1 MEEMKETAGAD
12 AADATSGE
20 GKKKFSLPPI
30 SKRTLILGGAGLLV
44 LALAVA
50 GGLAYRASAQK
61 AKAAAE
67 AAAVL
72 KKEKAAREAAEQA
85 EMVQRGE
92 EARRSHQEILEASNH
107 SPARTE
113 TAGGVTVSDP
123 VVAPDKADAKADA
136 KADMQDKP
144 VAPATSATGAKKP
157 ENAEVRPPAVAAPGK
172 AGSDA
177 AVPDA
182 TGGCT
187 LSGKSAEDYGKALGR
202 CLEEYNRLEGRP
214 PRR

>member
-1 MEEMKETAGAD
+1 MDEMKETAGAD
-12 AADATSGE
+12 AADATSDE

-30 SKRTLILGGAGLLV
+30 SKRTLILGGVGLLV

-85 EMVQRGE
+85 EMVLRGE

-113 TAGGVTVSDP
+113 PAGGAAVSDP
-123 VVAPDKADAKADA
+123 AVAPDKADV
-136 KADMQDKP
+136 QDKP
-144 VAPATSATGAKKP
+144 AVPATSATGARKP
-157 ENAEVRPPAVAAPGK
+157 ENTEVRPPAVAAPGK
-172 AGSDA
+172 TASDA

>member
-1 MEEMKETAGAD
+1 MEEMKEPASAD
-12 AADATSGE
+12 AADATSDE

-30 SKRTLILGGAGLLV
+30 SKRALILGGAGLLV

-85 EMVQRGE
+85 EMVLRGE

-113 TAGGVTVSDP
+113 PAGGAAVSDP
-123 VVAPDKADAKADA
+123 AVAPDKADV
-136 KADMQDKP
+136 QDKP
-144 VAPATSATGAKKP
+144 AVPATSATGAKKP
-157 ENAEVRPPAVAAPGK
+157 ENTEVRPPAVAAPGK
-172 AGSDA
+172 AASDA

>member
-1 MEEMKETAGAD
+1 MEEMKEAASAD
-12 AADATSGE
+12 AADATSDE

-30 SKRTLILGGAGLLV
+30 SKRALILGGAGLLV

-50 GGLAYRASAQK
+50 GGLAYRASVQK

-107 SPARTE
+107 SPARAE
-113 TAGGVTVSDP
+113 PAGGAAVSDP
-123 VVAPDKADAKADA
+123 AVAPDKADV
-136 KADMQDKP
+136 QDKP
-144 VAPATSATGAKKP
+144 AVPATSATGARKP
-157 ENAEVRPPAVAAPGK
+157 ENTEVRPPAVAAPGK
-172 AGSDA
+172 AASDA

>member
-1 MEEMKETAGAD
+1 MDEMKETAGAD
-12 AADATSGE
+12 AADATSDE

-85 EMVQRGE
+85 EMVLRGE

-113 TAGGVTVSDP
+113 PAGGAAVSDP
-123 VVAPDKADAKADA
+123 AVAPDKADV
-136 KADMQDKP
+136 QDKP
-144 VAPATSATGAKKP
+144 AVPATSATGAKKP
-157 ENAEVRPPAVAAPGK
+157 ENTEVRPPAVAAPGK
-172 AGSDA
+172 AASDA

>member
-1 MEEMKETAGAD
+1 MEEMKEAASAD
-12 AADATSGE
+12 AADATSDE

-30 SKRTLILGGAGLLV
+30 SKRALILGGAGLLV

-50 GGLAYRASAQK
+50 GGLAYRASVQK

-85 EMVQRGE
+85 EMVLRGE

-113 TAGGVTVSDP
+113 PAGGAAVSDP
-123 VVAPDKADAKADA
+123 AVAPDKADV
-136 KADMQDKP
+136 QDKP
-144 VAPATSATGAKKP
+144 AVPATSATGARKP
-157 ENAEVRPPAVAAPGK
+157 ENTEVRPPAVAAPGK
-172 AGSDA
+172 AASDA

>member
-12 AADATSGE
+12 AAEATSNE

-30 SKRTLILGGAGLLV
+30 PKRALILGGAGLLV

-50 GGLAYRASAQK
+50 GGLAYRASVQK

-107 SPARTE
+107 SPARAE
-113 TAGGVTVSDP
+113 PAGGAAVSDP
-123 VVAPDKADAKADA
+123 AVAPDKADV
-136 KADMQDKP
+136 QDKP
-144 VAPATSATGAKKP
+144 AVPATSATGARKP
-157 ENAEVRPPAVAAPGK
+157 ENTEVRPPAVAAPGK
-172 AGSDA
+172 AASDA

>member
-1 MEEMKETAGAD
+1 MDEMKETAGAD
-12 AADATSGE
+12 AADATSDE

-30 SKRTLILGGAGLLV
+30 SKRTLILGGVGLLV

-85 EMVQRGE
+85 EMVLRGE

-113 TAGGVTVSDP
+113 PAGGAAVSDP
-123 VVAPDKADAKADA
+123 AVAPDKADAKADV
-136 KADMQDKP
+136 QDKSA
-144 VAPATSATGAKKP
+144 VPATSATGAKKP
-157 ENAEVRPPAVAAPGK
+157 ENTEVRPPAVAAPGK
-172 AGSDA
+172 AASDA

>member
-1 MEEMKETAGAD
+1 MEEMKEAASAD
-12 AADATSGE
+12 AADATSDE

-30 SKRTLILGGAGLLV
+30 SKRALILGGAGLLV

-50 GGLAYRASAQK
+50 GGLAYRASVQK

-113 TAGGVTVSDP
+113 PAGGAAVSDP
-123 VVAPDKADAKADA
+123 AVAPDKADV
-136 KADMQDKP
+136 QDKP
-144 VAPATSATGAKKP
+144 AVPATSATGARKP
-157 ENAEVRPPAVAAPGK
+157 ENTEVRPPAVAAPGK
-172 AGSDA
+172 AASDA

>member
-1 MEEMKETAGAD
+1 MDEMKETAGAD
-12 AADATSGE
+12 AADATSDE

-30 SKRTLILGGAGLLV
+30 SKRALILGGAGLLV

-85 EMVQRGE
+85 EMVLRGE

-113 TAGGVTVSDP
+113 PAGGAAVSDP
-123 VVAPDKADAKADA
+123 AVAPDKADV
-136 KADMQDKP
+136 QDKP
-144 VAPATSATGAKKP
+144 AVPATSATGAKKP
-157 ENAEVRPPAVAAPGK
+157 ENTEVRPPAVAAPGK
-172 AGSDA
+172 AASDA

-182 TGGCT
+182 AGGCT